1 MKKSLI
7 IALAIATGTAGA
19 APYYLPSTDYTRDLV
34 PIRPSYNDAGT
45 SSFGIEIGG
54 TCITPDK
61 DDLGTDMDLM
71 GFDITGVCNI
81 NNNWSLNLRFSWATD
96 DKSVYA
102 DYDVF
107 DLELTHW
114 SIAPGICY
122 TANLNDSV
130 GWYIGANVG
139 IGNTESS
146 ELWIDTYEDETSK
159 KEVVSDWEEDEFGVT
174 YTIETGVKV
183 NFTENLYNYGSAM
196 YWGTTAT
203 TGDLSNTNGYGF
215 RAGLGLTF

>member
-102 DYDVF
+102 DG
-107 DLELTHW
+107 DLTEIELTHW
-114 SIAPGICY
+114 SIAPGVRY
-122 TANLNDSV
+122 TANLTDHV

-139 IGNTESS
+139 YGSTKISD
-146 ELWIDTYEDETSK
+146 LWIDTYHDEFIG
-159 KEVVSDWEEDEFGVT
+159 EWEEKASGVT
-174 YTIETGVKV
+174 YTIETGIRI
-183 NFTENLYNYGSAM
+183 NCSDNIYIYGSAM